1 MTLSMFTEIAFGPK
15 IPLQSL
21 LGQNRSLLG
30 DFDVIWAGLSLNAIT
45 AHLHRLVISNV
56 NVEL

>member
-1 MTLSMFTEIAFGPK
+1 MTLSMFTEIAFGTK
-15 IPLQSL
+15 IHLQSL
-21 LGQNRSLLG
+21 LGENRSLLG

-45 AHLHRLVISNV
+45 ALLYRLVISNV